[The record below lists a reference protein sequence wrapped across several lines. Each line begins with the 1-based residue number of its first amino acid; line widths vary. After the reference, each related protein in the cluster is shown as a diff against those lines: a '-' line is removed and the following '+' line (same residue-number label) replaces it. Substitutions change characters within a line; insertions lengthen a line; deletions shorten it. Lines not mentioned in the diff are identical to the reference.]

1 MTLLSS
7 ICSPGVPLACSRVWT
22 TSSSLFSSSA
32 GMQYL
37 QCLET
42 RAEQSLDK
50 DPLPGEHV
58 RAPPCTSPLRQQSKH
73 RLQGVGR
80 GVVSGDQHPT
90 FQGHTAASA

>member
-7 ICSPGVPLACSRVWT
+7 ICSPGVPLACSSVCT

-37 QCLET
+37 GRWET

-50 DPLPGEHV
+50 DPLPRELVLG
-58 RAPPCTSPLRQQSKH
+58 APHPPPREMTKPGPATASP
-73 RLQGVGR
+73 
-80 GVVSGDQHPT
+80 
-90 FQGHTAASA
+90 